1 MPHGGYHGVVKMGG
15 KIIQQGST
23 SDGQGGQTGG
33 GVYNPDGYETEIAGS
48 PAPDTTQNISQQIA
62 DKKKEIE
69 LLNAN
74 QEGINAIKPDM
85 LVQDIQNFP
94 MSGATG
100 IDAINLAKQQNFANQ
115 QLNNLL
121 IQQAQ
126 AEARD
131 RILAGATIPSVD
143 VEQGFGNTGVLN
155 KADLTGY
162 DGGLFGLN
170 IGATPSMGMS
180 GVEELKNPYTEEI
193 LFSTDPNNLGSR
205 QDELLKAREGLTTS
219 QYNKFIADL
228 YDANPELYQETFPF
242 ASGQI
247 AKPILARIGEGIMG
261 LPGASQIG
269 QLASS
274 LISPLSGLFTGQSTT
289 TPKIRY
295 DDMGNAIGIISQA
308 PDGGSDAQEVDKFGN
323 PVLPMGQYSAI
334 PEEYKGFFES
344 EFAKPVAGGMAITYV
359 TLPDGRRIRFGD
371 TGSAAQFRKYLESI
385 GVTPQEEPT
394 EKVEVETPKEEKAPF
409 DLAQFYAGLPTFNQ
423 SPYARQG
430 LGSYNEMLRKY
441 FG

>member
-1 MPHGGYHGVVKMGG
+1 MPHGGYHGNVVIGG
-15 KIIQQGST
+15 NVVQSGNQDGSI
-23 SDGQGGQTGG
+23 SGGIDNESRLDVNPPSGGSGSGDAQTAA
-33 GVYNPDGYETEIAGS
+33 EATAAAEA
-48 PAPDTTQNISQQIA
+48 
-62 DKKKEIE
+62 KKKEILE
-69 LLNAN
+69 
-74 QEGINAIKPDM
+74 
-85 LVQDIQNFP
+85 NFP
-94 MSGATG
+94 IQTGQEDVIISNVPGFGAD
-100 IDAINLAKQQNFANQ
+100 DAKNAYKQFQTQNQ
-115 QLNNLL
+115 ILNNLL
-121 IQQAQ
+121 IAQQQAANREGIIRAAQ
-126 AEARD
+126 PTSTTPDGEA
-131 RILAGATIPSVD
+131 G
-143 VEQGFGNTGVLN
+143 GVLN
-155 KADLTGY
+155 KSDLLGY

-170 IGATPSMGMS
+170 IGATPSDGIS
-180 GVEELKNPYTEEI
+180 GIATVINPFTGEKLPTQI
-193 LFSTDPNNLGSR
+193 
-205 QDELLKAREGLTTS
+205 KAREGLTTP
-219 QYNKFIADL
+219 QYNQFIADL

-385 GVTPQEEPT
+385 GAMQP
-394 EKVEVETPKEEKAPF
+394 EKPSGLDAIMPPKF
-409 DLAQFYAGLPTFNQ
+409 NTGLPALTDYASMAPQFTGSQYTNQ
-423 SPYARQG
+423 GVSPAF
-430 LGSYNEMLRKY
+430 LENLRKFY
-441 FG
+441 G

>member
-1 MPHGGYHGVVKMGG
+1 M
-15 KIIQQGST
+15 
-23 SDGQGGQTGG
+23 
-33 GVYNPDGYETEIAGS
+33 
-48 PAPDTTQNISQQIA
+48 
-62 DKKKEIE
+62 
-69 LLNAN
+69 
-74 QEGINAIKPDM
+74 
-85 LVQDIQNFP
+85 
-94 MSGATG
+94 
-100 IDAINLAKQQNFANQ
+100 
-115 QLNNLL
+115 
-121 IQQAQ
+121 
-126 AEARD
+126 
-131 RILAGATIPSVD
+131 
-143 VEQGFGNTGVLN
+143 LN
-155 KADLTGY
+155 KSDLLGY

-170 IGATPSMGMS
+170 IGATPSDGIS
-180 GVEELKNPYTEEI
+180 GIATVINPFTGEKLPTQI
-193 LFSTDPNNLGSR
+193 
-205 QDELLKAREGLTTS
+205 KAREGLTTP
-219 QYNKFIADL
+219 QYNQFIADL
-228 YDANPELYQETFPF
+228 YNANPELYQETFPF

>member
-1 MPHGGYHGVVKMGG
+1 MPHGGYHGNVVIGG
-15 KIIQQGST
+15 NVVQSGNQDGSI
-23 SDGQGGQTGG
+23 SGGIDNESRLDVNPPSGGSGSGDAQTAA
-33 GVYNPDGYETEIAGS
+33 EATAAAEA
-48 PAPDTTQNISQQIA
+48 
-62 DKKKEIE
+62 KKKEILE
-69 LLNAN
+69 
-74 QEGINAIKPDM
+74 
-85 LVQDIQNFP
+85 NFP
-94 MSGATG
+94 IQTGQEDVIISNVPGFGAD
-100 IDAINLAKQQNFANQ
+100 DAKNAYKQFQTQNQ
-115 QLNNLL
+115 ILNNLL
-121 IQQAQ
+121 IAQQQAANREGIIRAAQ
-126 AEARD
+126 PTSTTPDGEA
-131 RILAGATIPSVD
+131 G
-143 VEQGFGNTGVLN
+143 GVLN
-155 KADLTGY
+155 KSDLLGY

-170 IGATPSMGMS
+170 IGATPSDGIS
-180 GVEELKNPYTEEI
+180 GIATVINPFTGEKLPTQI
-193 LFSTDPNNLGSR
+193 
-205 QDELLKAREGLTTS
+205 KAREGLTTP
-219 QYNKFIADL
+219 QYNQFIADL
-228 YDANPELYQETFPF
+228 YNANPELYQETFPF

-385 GVTPQEEPT
+385 GAMQP
-394 EKVEVETPKEEKAPF
+394 EKPSGLDAIMPPKF
-409 DLAQFYAGLPTFNQ
+409 NTGLPALTDYASMAPQFTGSQYTNQ
-423 SPYARQG
+423 GVSPAF
-430 LGSYNEMLRKY
+430 LENLRKFY
-441 FG
+441 G

>member
-1 MPHGGYHGVVKMGG
+1 MPHGGYHGTVVMGG
-15 KIIQQGST
+15 NIVQQGY
-23 SDGQGGQTGG
+23 QK
-33 GVYNPDGYETEIAGS
+33 PDGSYGIKGGIGDA
-48 PAPDTTQNISQQIA
+48 ALNIPVNQQA
-62 DKKKEIE
+62 QTAAEATAAAQAKKKEIE
-69 LLNAN
+69 LDDFPLALLDPTEYGSKGTNWTDLADWFGADDQKAKSMEFDREN
-74 QEGINAIKPDM
+74 QI
-85 LVQDIQNFP
+85 
-94 MSGATG
+94 
-100 IDAINLAKQQNFANQ
+100 
-115 QLNNLL
+115 LNNLL
-121 IQQAQ
+121 IAQQQAANREGIIRAAQ
-126 AEARD
+126 PTSTTPDGEA
-131 RILAGATIPSVD
+131 G
-143 VEQGFGNTGVLN
+143 GVLN
-155 KADLTGY
+155 KSDLLGY

-170 IGATPSMGMS
+170 IGATPSDGIS
-180 GVEELKNPYTEEI
+180 GIATVINPFTGEKLPTQI
-193 LFSTDPNNLGSR
+193 
-205 QDELLKAREGLTTS
+205 KAREGLTTP
-219 QYNKFIADL
+219 QYNQFIADL
-228 YDANPELYQETFPF
+228 YNANPELYQETFPF

-385 GVTPQEEPT
+385 GAMQP
-394 EKVEVETPKEEKAPF
+394 EKPSGLDAIMPPKF
-409 DLAQFYAGLPTFNQ
+409 NTGLPALTDYASMAPQFTGSQYTNQ
-423 SPYARQG
+423 GVSPAF
-430 LGSYNEMLRKY
+430 LKNLRKFY
-441 FG
+441 G

>member
-1 MPHGGYHGVVKMGG
+1 MPHGGYHGNVVIGG
-15 KIIQQGST
+15 NVVQSGNQDGSI
-23 SDGQGGQTGG
+23 SGGIDNESRLDVNPPSGGSGSGDAQTAA
-33 GVYNPDGYETEIAGS
+33 EATAAAEA
-48 PAPDTTQNISQQIA
+48 
-62 DKKKEIE
+62 KKKEILE
-69 LLNAN
+69 
-74 QEGINAIKPDM
+74 
-85 LVQDIQNFP
+85 NFP
-94 MSGATG
+94 IQTGQEDVIISNVPGFGAD
-100 IDAINLAKQQNFANQ
+100 DAKNAYKQFQTQNQ
-115 QLNNLL
+115 ILNNLL
-121 IQQAQ
+121 IAQQQAANREGIIRAAQ
-126 AEARD
+126 PTSTTPDGEA
-131 RILAGATIPSVD
+131 G
-143 VEQGFGNTGVLN
+143 GVLN
-155 KADLTGY
+155 KSDLLGY

-170 IGATPSMGMS
+170 IGATPSDGIS
-180 GVEELKNPYTEEI
+180 GIATVINPFTGEKLPTQI
-193 LFSTDPNNLGSR
+193 
-205 QDELLKAREGLTTS
+205 KAREGLTTP
-219 QYNKFIADL
+219 QYNQFIADL
-228 YDANPELYQETFPF
+228 YNANPELYQETFPF

-323 PVLPMGQYSAI
+323 TVLPMGQYSAI

-385 GVTPQEEPT
+385 GAMQP
-394 EKVEVETPKEEKAPF
+394 EKPSGLDAIMPPKF
-409 DLAQFYAGLPTFNQ
+409 NTGLPALTDYASMAPQFTGSQYTNQ
-423 SPYARQG
+423 GVSPAF
-430 LGSYNEMLRKY
+430 LENLRKFY
-441 FG
+441 G

>member
-33 GVYNPDGYETEIAGS
+33 GVYNPDGYETEIAGGS
-48 PAPDTTQNISQQIA
+48 GSGDAQTAAEATA
-62 DKKKEIE
+62 AAEAKKKEIE
-69 LLNAN
+69 
-74 QEGINAIKPDM
+74 E
-85 LVQDIQNFP
+85 NFP
-94 MSGATG
+94 IQVAAQTGAPSPIKTG
-100 IDAINLAKQQNFANQ
+100 LTIGPVGQTTTGTIADVPGFGADDAKNAYKQFQTQNQ
-115 QLNNLL
+115 ILNNLL
-121 IQQAQ
+121 IAQQQAANREGIIRAAQ
-126 AEARD
+126 
-131 RILAGATIPSVD
+131 
-143 VEQGFGNTGVLN
+143 QGVLN
-155 KADLTGY
+155 ASDLTGTT
-162 DGGLFGLN
+162 GGLFGLN
-170 IGATPSMGMS
+170 IPFLGATDTTIS
-180 GVEELKNPYTEEI
+180 GIGSVQNPFTGQELPTQI
-193 LFSTDPNNLGSR
+193 
-205 QDELLKAREGLTTS
+205 KAREGLTTP
-219 QYNKFIADL
+219 QYNQFIADL
-228 YDANPELYQETFPF
+228 YNANPELYQETFPF

-385 GVTPQEEPT
+385 GAMQP
-394 EKVEVETPKEEKAPF
+394 EKPSGLDAIMPPKF
-409 DLAQFYAGLPTFNQ
+409 NTGLPALTDYASMAPQFTGSQYTNQ
-423 SPYARQG
+423 GVSPAF
-430 LGSYNEMLRKY
+430 LENLRKFY
-441 FG
+441 G

>member
-1 MPHGGYHGVVKMGG
+1 MPHGGYHGNVVIGG
-15 KIIQQGST
+15 NVVQSGNQDGSI
-23 SDGQGGQTGG
+23 SGGIDNESRLDVNPPSGGSGSGDAQTAA
-33 GVYNPDGYETEIAGS
+33 EATAAAEA
-48 PAPDTTQNISQQIA
+48 
-62 DKKKEIE
+62 KKKEILE
-69 LLNAN
+69 
-74 QEGINAIKPDM
+74 
-85 LVQDIQNFP
+85 NFP
-94 MSGATG
+94 IQTGQEDVIISNVPGFGAD
-100 IDAINLAKQQNFANQ
+100 DAKNAYKQFQTQNQ
-115 QLNNLL
+115 ILNNLL
-121 IQQAQ
+121 IAQQQAANREGIIRAAQ
-126 AEARD
+126 PTSTTPDGEA
-131 RILAGATIPSVD
+131 G
-143 VEQGFGNTGVLN
+143 GVLN
-155 KADLTGY
+155 KSDLLGY

-170 IGATPSMGMS
+170 IGATPSDGIS
-180 GVEELKNPYTEEI
+180 GIATVINPFTGEKLPTQI
-193 LFSTDPNNLGSR
+193 
-205 QDELLKAREGLTTS
+205 KAREGLTTP
-219 QYNKFIADL
+219 QYNQFIADL
-228 YDANPELYQETFPF
+228 YNANPELYQETFPF

-323 PVLPMGQYSAI
+323 TVLPMGQYSAI

-385 GVTPQEEPT
+385 GAMQP
-394 EKVEVETPKEEKAPF
+394 EKPSGLDAIMPPKF
-409 DLAQFYAGLPTFNQ
+409 NTGLPALTDYASMAPQFTGSQYTNQ
-423 SPYARQG
+423 GVSPAF
-430 LGSYNEMLRKY
+430 LKNLRKFY
-441 FG
+441 G